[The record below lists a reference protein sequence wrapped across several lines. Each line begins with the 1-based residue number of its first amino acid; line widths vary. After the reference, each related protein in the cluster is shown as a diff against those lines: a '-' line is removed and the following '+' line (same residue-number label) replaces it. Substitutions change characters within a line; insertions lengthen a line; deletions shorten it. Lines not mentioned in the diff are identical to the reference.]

1 MKKLI
6 DCFLMGLLVSCNY
19 SNQHT
24 PPNGSG
30 AAANNGS
37 TGNQE
42 ICEPLPSGET
52 QAVPTFNEVR
62 DQVFQVHCF
71 QCHGN
76 GGSAGG
82 VNLETHGAAAPWAA
96 QIKFDVVN
104 NIMPKAPNP
113 PVPQAGKDLVVAW
126 VDAGAPNNLS
136 GVDCKQPGSGNDT
149 SPGQPDGGDTDGPFD
164 PSNPLEEVP
173 PDNEIN
179 YALVREKIFK
189 ISCFSC
195 HSNAGGNVDGINL
208 ETYFNTVEEIEDIE
222 EVIREGEMP
231 PPPRPSIGTIPRR
244 VLLRWIQLGAPR

>member
-1 MKKLI
+1 MEKLI
-6 DCFLMGLLVSCNY
+6 YCLLLGLFVSCNY
-19 SNQHT
+19 SNQHI
-24 PPNGSG
+24 PPNANGTG
-30 AAANNGS
+30 ANNGS
-37 TGNQE
+37 SGNQE
-42 ICEPLPSGET
+42 VCDP
-52 QAVPTFNEVR
+52 QASPDLQAAPTFKEVR

-104 NIMPKAPNP
+104 EIMPKAPNP
-113 PVPQAGKDLVVAW
+113 PVPQVGKDLVVAW

-136 GVDCKQPGSGNDT
+136 GVNCEQPGAGDGTAPND
-149 SPGQPDGGDTDGPFD
+149 PDGGDTEGPFD
-164 PSNPLEEVP
+164 PSSPLEEVP

-189 ISCFSC
+189 MSCFSC

-208 ETYFNTVEEIEDIE
+208 ETYFNTVEEVEDIE
-222 EVIREGEMP
+222 EVIREHEMP
-231 PPPRPSIGTIPRR
+231 PAPRPSLEPIPRQ